1 MKGGINIKLIIKT
14 ILMVFTSI
22 ILFSNFTL
30 IEGARTSIKVAVN
43 HNFPPFQYLNNNG
56 EIVGLHI
63 DIMNEIAK
71 NEKLIVEYIAFNET
85 HKSIEALENGIVD
98 CVLGIVSNN
107 YKNSMLARTND
118 ISSANMC
125 MLVSN
130 ENVNRILNPEQ
141 DLRKYSVAFELGTIS
156 FSQLSQL
163 NTGNNLVMGN
173 QKQIYDAF
181 INKKIEAIIGV
192 KESIIYMLQKDG
204 ISDSYTIVHNY
215 ISSVSYSIL
224 TRRNDRV
231 LYNSINRGI
240 GKILASGKYE
250 QLLDK
255 WITDIELEA
264 ALEMKMRLLSY
275 IAMFASLAIVVI
287 SIIGYMNYKLKKLV
301 DEKTKEIS
309 IRAQQLENESII
321 RERLVEFLPVG
332 IMMLRDDG
340 SVLSMNSVIRYIA
353 GIEEKKIEKV
363 WNIKELNTL
372 NELYK
377 SINCSNITV
386 IDRPVRMKLN
396 INSENRIFRCQCQS
410 INTDNDRVIMV
421 EDITKEEEEKQQVFE
436 AIKSKE
442 LNRIIAGMA
451 HEIKNPLMSINT
463 FASLIEKQGNDE
475 DFKELFA
482 EHVPKEVERINRLI
496 NMLINYTRPARSNKE
511 RVLISE
517 LINDST
523 YIALISTIT
532 DKIKFKTH
540 INVQAYINVNRDQV
554 KQSLINLIMNSIQS
568 VEEKLSDDENEFPDG
583 LIISVSSYRVNKQI
597 YIEVYDEGGGMTDAE
612 IEKCMEPFFST
623 KVKGLGMG
631 LALTK
636 QFINQNSGKLEFES
650 RKNEF
655 TIIRMVFEEDVE

>member
-1 MKGGINIKLIIKT
+1 
-14 ILMVFTSI
+14 MVFTSI

>member
-1 MKGGINIKLIIKT
+1 MLFI
-14 ILMVFTSI
+14 SI